1 MMVEGFHL
9 TKERVESKLAELIES
24 GKLDS
29 NTEKL
34 VSLRFGIGTE
44 KPLTIQEISRVLK
57 RPQKKIRQEIETAE
71 RRVFNHLKDH
81 V

>member
-1 MMVEGFHL
+1 MVEEFHL
-9 TKERVESKLAELIES
+9 TKERIESKLAELIGS

-34 VSLRFGIGTE
+34 VSLRYGIGSD
-44 KPLTIQEISRVLK
+44 KPLTVQEISKVMK
-57 RPQKKIRQEIETAE
+57 RSQKKIRQEIETAE
-71 RRVFNHLKDH
+71 RRVFNLIKDQ

>member
-1 MMVEGFHL
+1 MTEAVHL
-9 TKERVESKLAELIES
+9 TKEHIAAKLSELIDS

-29 NTEKL
+29 GTEKL
-34 VSLRFGIGTE
+34 VSLRFGIGID
-44 KPLTIQEISRVLK
+44 KPLAPKEIAKVLK

-71 RRVFNHLKDH
+71 RRVFNLLKDQ

>member
-1 MMVEGFHL
+1 MEEDFYL
-9 TKERVESKLAELIES
+9 TKERIESKLTELIDS

-29 NTEKL
+29 STEKL
-34 VSLRFGIGTE
+34 VSLRFGIGSE
-44 KPLTIQEISRVLK
+44 KPLTIQQIARVLK

-71 RRVFNHLKDH
+71 RRVFNHLKDQ

>member
-1 MMVEGFHL
+1 MAEGYHL
-9 TKERVESKLAELIES
+9 TKEHIASKLTELIGS

-29 NTEKL
+29 GTEKL
-34 VSLRFGIGTE
+34 VSLRFGIGIE
-44 KPLTIQEISRVLK
+44 KPLTPKDIAKVLK

-71 RRVFNHLKDH
+71 RRVFNLLKDQ